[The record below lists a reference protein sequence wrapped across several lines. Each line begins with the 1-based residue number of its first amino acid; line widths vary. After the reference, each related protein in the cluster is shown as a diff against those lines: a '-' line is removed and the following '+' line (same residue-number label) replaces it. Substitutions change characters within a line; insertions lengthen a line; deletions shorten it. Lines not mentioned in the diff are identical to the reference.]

1 MNAVV
6 LIVLT
11 VALVLIVAAGVM
23 TIAASLNSKTRN

>member
-11 VALVLIVAAGVM
+11 VALVLIVVAAVW
-23 TIAASLNSKTRN
+23 TIAVSLKSSTRD